1 MRQVKP
7 GDTEMRK
14 LRKLNWIVPAAVLV
28 LAVLT
33 VGKASAQ
40 KREYV
45 QATAMGTSTQMGRM
59 VSVNFIINE
68 YSTAEDR
75 SVLMQAFSE
84 SGSEGLVNA
93 LEKMNSKGR
102 ISLTGTLGYDV
113 NFIRDVRLPDGTRMI
128 RFVTD
133 RAIRFGEA
141 WSSTRSLDYALSLG
155 EIVIKPKKGS
165 KKGEI
170 TGSLFPAAKLKL
182 NSENEITI
190 ESYQNPWKL
199 VNIKISH

>member
-1 MRQVKP
+1 MLNVEKR
-7 GDTEMRK
+7 
-14 LRKLNWIVPAAVLV
+14 NWIMPLTLLM
-28 LAVLT
+28 LAVIT
-33 VGKASAQ
+33 VSTATAQ

-45 QATAMGTSTQMGRM
+45 QATAMGTSTQLGRM
-59 VSVNFIINE
+59 VSVNLIINE
-68 YSTAEDR
+68 ISTPEDR
-75 SVLMQAFSE
+75 SILVQAFTE
-84 SGSEGLVNA
+84 KGSEGLVNA

-113 NFIRDVRLPDGTRMI
+113 NFIRDIRTADGTRII

-141 WSSTRSLDYALSLG
+141 WSSTRSMEYALSLG

-182 NSENEITI
+182 NDEREITI
-190 ESYQNPWKL
+190 ETYQNPWKL
-199 VNIKISH
+199 VNVKISH